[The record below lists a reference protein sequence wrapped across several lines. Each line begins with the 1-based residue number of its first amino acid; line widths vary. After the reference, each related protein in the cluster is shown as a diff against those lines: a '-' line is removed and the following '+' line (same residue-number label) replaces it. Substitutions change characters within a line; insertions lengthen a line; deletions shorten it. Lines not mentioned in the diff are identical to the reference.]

1 MATKRS
7 KTRAADTILVPQ
19 TKRAA
24 AARARARPRQA
35 AALPAAGMHFNRRGE
50 IVVMDRA
57 LAKRL
62 AKILDSKELII
73 RFEPTLPIPI
83 PRPPPEPNGLCACRG
98 VRLSLVERLARVG
111 RGLGR

>member
-73 RFEPTLPIPI
+73 RLEPTLPPI
-83 PRPPPEPNGLCACRG
+83 PRPRPEPNGLCACRG